1 MNFSTIPHESNVVS
15 INVGGR
21 IFQTTKQTLTLAG
34 TDSLLSRLVV
44 TDSTPPFVDRDPDL
58 FSVLLYILR
67 TGNLP
72 ARSSSRSFDVRDLIH
87 ESRYYGIESF
97 LIDSL
102 SNPSQFE
109 PFDLRR
115 SRILQLNGRDS
126 PSSISPT
133 VNGGGLHVAHGS
145 KITSFDWSL
154 REKSTVLTNFSA
166 VDSLLEISP
175 GVLAAGATD
184 FPGLQIIDLENGGFV
199 RATLNWEN
207 VTRSSSTVQAIG
219 SSSEFVFT
227 SFESSRRNSNSIMVY
242 DLSTLMPVSEIDH
255 CEIYGAGIDSAIPS
269 TKLRWVESCNL
280 LMVSGSHTSPSGVNG
295 HIRFWDVRSRNMVW
309 EIKETHD
316 CFSDVTVSDHLSA
329 VFKVGV
335 ASGEVFYA
343 DLRSL
348 GAKDP
353 WVCLGEERKRSL
365 NERREGV
372 GCKIESYGNHVFCS
386 KGSGIELWS
395 EVITGLVGNAS
406 RDVPEGRVFRKN
418 SFGKLAYS
426 GENKITG
433 LAFGGSRMFV
443 TRKDHQS
450 IEVWQSPSR
459 GISI

>member
-1 MNFSTIPHESNVVS
+1 MNFPTIPHESNVVS

-44 TDSTPPFVDRDPDL
+44 TESTRFVDRDPDL

-67 TGNLP
+67 TGSLP
-72 ARSSSRSFDVRDLIH
+72 ARSRAFDVRDLID

-102 SNPSQFE
+102 SNSSQFE

-126 PSSISPT
+126 PSTISPT
-133 VNGGGLHVAHGS
+133 LIGGGLHVAHGS

-154 REKSTVLTNFSA
+154 RQKSTVLTNFSA

-184 FPGLQIIDLENGGFV
+184 FPGLQIIDIENGGFV
-199 RATLNWEN
+199 RTTLNWEK
-207 VTRSSSTVQAIG
+207 VVRSSSTVQAIG
-219 SSSEFVFT
+219 SSPEFLFA

-242 DLSTLMPVSEIDH
+242 DLSSLLPVSEIDH
-255 CEIYGAGIDSAIPS
+255 CEIYGANIDSAIPS
-269 TKLRWVESCNL
+269 TKLRWIQSCNL

-309 EIKETHD
+309 EIKETQD
-316 CFSDVTVSDHLSA
+316 CFSDVTVSDNLSA

-335 ASGEVFYA
+335 TSGEVSYA
-343 DLRSL
+343 DLRRL
-348 GAKDP
+348 GTKDP
-353 WVCLGEERKRSL
+353 WVCLGEEKKRSL
-365 NERREGV
+365 NERRGV

-386 KGSGIELWS
+386 SKGSGIELWS
-395 EVITGLVGNAS
+395 EVITGLLGNAS
-406 RDVPEGRVFRKN
+406 RDVSEERVFRKN
-418 SFGKLAYS
+418 SFGKLADS
-426 GENKITG
+426 GENKIIG
-433 LAFGGSRMFV
+433 LAFGGNRMFV
-443 TRKDHQS
+443 TRKDQQS
-450 IEVWQSPSR
+450 VEVWQSPSR

>member
-1 MNFSTIPHESNVVS
+1 MNFPAIAHESNVVS

-21 IFQTTKQTLTLAG
+21 VFQTTKQTLTQAG
-34 TDSLLSRLVV
+34 SDSLFSRLA
-44 TDSTPPFVDRDPDL
+44 TESTRFVDRDPGL

-72 ARSSSRSFDVRDLIH
+72 ARSREFDVRDLIE
-87 ESRYYGIESF
+87 ESKHYGIESF

-109 PFDLRR
+109 AFDLRK
-115 SRILQLNGRDS
+115 SRLLPLSGRDS
-126 PSSISPT
+126 PSTIAPT
-133 VNGGGLHVAHGS
+133 ANGGGLHVAHGS

-154 REKSTVLTNFSA
+154 RRKSTVLTSFPA

-184 FPGLQIIDLENGGFV
+184 FPGLQIIDLGNDGFV
-199 RATLNWEN
+199 RTTLNWEN
-207 VTRSSSTVQAIG
+207 LTSSSTVQAIG
-219 SSSEFVFT
+219 ASSEFLFT

-242 DLSTLMPVSEIDH
+242 DLSTLLPVSEIDR
-255 CEIYGAGIDSAIPS
+255 CEIYGGSADIDSAIPS
-269 TKLRWVESCNL
+269 TKLRWIESCNL
-280 LMVSGSHTSPSGVNG
+280 LMVSGSHSSPSGVNG
-295 HIRFWDVRSRNMVW
+295 HVRFWDVRSRNMVW
-309 EIKETHD
+309 EMKEKQD
-316 CFSDVTVSDHLSA
+316 CFSDVTVSDNLSA

-335 ASGEVFYA
+335 SSGEVFYT

-348 GAKDP
+348 GAKDDE
-353 WVCLGEERKRSL
+353 WVCLGEEEKKRSYG
-365 NERREGV
+365 NERKGV

-406 RDVPEGRVFRKN
+406 RDVSEERVFRKN
-418 SFGKLAYS
+418 RLG
-426 GENKITG
+426 GEGEKKVTG
-433 LAFGGSRMFV
+433 LVFGGNRMFV
-443 TRKDHQS
+443 SRKDQQC

-459 GISI
+459 GVSI

>member
-1 MNFSTIPHESNVVS
+1 MNFPIIAHEPNVVS

-34 TDSLLSRLVV
+34 TDSLLSQLATESAR
-44 TDSTPPFVDRDPDL
+44 FVDRDPDL

-72 ARSSSRSFDVRDLIH
+72 ARSRAFDVRDLIE
-87 ESRYYGIESF
+87 ESRFYGIESF

-102 SNPSQFE
+102 SNSSQFE
-109 PFDLRR
+109 AFDLRK
-115 SRILQLNGRDS
+115 SRILPLNGRDS
-126 PSSISPT
+126 PSTIAPT
-133 VNGGGLHVAHGS
+133 GIGGGIHVAHGS

-154 REKSTVLTNFSA
+154 RRKSTVLTNFSA

-184 FPGLQIIDLENGGFV
+184 FPGLQIIDIENGGLV
-199 RATLNWEN
+199 RTTLNWEN
-207 VTRSSSTVQAIG
+207 LTRSSSTVQAIG
-219 SSSEFVFT
+219 SSSEFLFT

-242 DLSTLMPVSEIDH
+242 DLSTLLPVSEIDH
-255 CEIYGAGIDSAIPS
+255 GEIYGADIDSAIPS
-269 TKLRWVESCNL
+269 TKLRWIQSCNL
-280 LMVSGSHTSPSGVNG
+280 LMVSGSHSSPSGVNG
-295 HIRFWDVRSRNMVW
+295 HVRFWDVRSKNMVC
-309 EIKETHD
+309 EIKETRD
-316 CFSDVTVSDHLSA
+316 CFSDVTVSDNLSA

-335 ASGEVFYA
+335 TSGEVFYT

-348 GAKDP
+348 GSKDP
-353 WVCLGEERKRSL
+353 WICLGEDKKRSL
-365 NERREGV
+365 SERRGA

-395 EVITGLVGNAS
+395 EVITGLIGNAT
-406 RDVPEGRVFRKN
+406 RDVPKERVFKKN
-418 SFGKLAYS
+418 LFGKLADS

-433 LAFGGSRMFV
+433 VAFGGSRMFV
-443 TRKDHQS
+443 TRKDQQF

-459 GISI
+459 GVSI

>member
-1 MNFSTIPHESNVVS
+1 MNIRAIAHDTNVVS

-34 TDSLLSRLVV
+34 TDSLLSKLA
-44 TDSTPPFVDRDPDL
+44 TESTRFVDRDPGL

-72 ARSSSRSFDVRDLIH
+72 ARSSSFDVRDLIE
-87 ESRYYGIESF
+87 ESRYYGIEPF

-109 PFDLRR
+109 SFDLRK

-126 PSSISPT
+126 PSTIAPT
-133 VNGGGLHVAHGS
+133 SNGGGLHVAHGS

-154 REKSTVLTNFSA
+154 RRKSTVLTNFSA
-166 VDSLLEISP
+166 VDSLLEISQ

-184 FPGLQIIDLENGGFV
+184 FPGLQIIDLQNGGSV
-199 RATLNWEN
+199 RTTLNWEN
-207 VTRSSSTVQAIG
+207 VASSTVQAVG
-219 SSSEFVFT
+219 SSSEFLFT

-242 DLSTLMPVSEIDH
+242 DLSTLSPLLELDR
-255 CEIYGAGIDSAIPS
+255 CEVYGAGGDSAIPS
-269 TKLRWVESCNL
+269 TKLRWIQSCNL
-280 LMVSGSHTSPSGVNG
+280 LMVSGSHASPSGVSG
-295 HIRFWDVRSRNMVW
+295 HVRFWDVRSRNMVC
-309 EIKETHD
+309 EIKERQD
-316 CFSDVTVSDHLSA
+316 CFADVTVSENLSA

-335 ASGEVFYA
+335 CSGEVFYT

-348 GAKDP
+348 GGGKDHQ
-353 WVCLGEERKRSL
+353 WVCLGEEKKRSL
-365 NERREGV
+365 NERKGV

-395 EVITGLVGNAS
+395 EVITGLVGNAR
-406 RDVPEGRVFRKN
+406 RDVLEERVFRKN
-418 SFGKLAYS
+418 SFAADS

-433 LAFGGSRMFV
+433 LGFGGSRMFV
-443 TRKDHQS
+443 TRKDQQS

-459 GISI
+459 GVSM

>member
-1 MNFSTIPHESNVVS
+1 MNFPTIPHESNVVVS

-34 TDSLLSRLVV
+34 TDSLLSQLVV
-44 TDSTPPFVDRDPDL
+44 TESTRFVDRDPDL

-72 ARSSSRSFDVRDLIH
+72 ARSRAFDVRDLID

-102 SNPSQFE
+102 SNSSQFE

-126 PSSISPT
+126 PSSFSPT
-133 VNGGGLHVAHGS
+133 LIGGGLHVAHGN

-154 REKSTVLTNFSA
+154 RQKSTVLTNFSA

-184 FPGLQIIDLENGGFV
+184 FPGLQIIDIENGGFV
-199 RATLNWEN
+199 RTTLNWEK
-207 VTRSSSTVQAIG
+207 VARSSSTVQAIG
-219 SSSEFVFT
+219 SSPEFLFA

-242 DLSTLMPVSEIDH
+242 DLSSLLPVSEIDH
-255 CEIYGAGIDSAIPS
+255 CEIYGADIDSAIPS
-269 TKLRWVESCNL
+269 TKLRWIQSCNL

-309 EIKETHD
+309 EIKETQD
-316 CFSDVTVSDHLSA
+316 CFSDVTVSDNLSA

-335 ASGEVFYA
+335 TSGEVSYA

-348 GAKDP
+348 GTKDP
-353 WVCLGEERKRSL
+353 WVCLGEEKKRSL
-365 NERREGV
+365 NERRGV

-386 KGSGIELWS
+386 SKGSGIELWS
-395 EVITGLVGNAS
+395 EVITGLLGNAS
-406 RDVPEGRVFRKN
+406 RDVSEERVFRKN
-418 SFGKLAYS
+418 SFGKLADS

-433 LAFGGSRMFV
+433 LAFGGNRMFV
-443 TRKDHQS
+443 TRKDQQS
-450 IEVWQSPSR
+450 VEVWQSPSR

>member
-1 MNFSTIPHESNVVS
+1 MNFPIIAHESNVIS

-34 TDSLLSRLVV
+34 TDSLFSRLA
-44 TDSTPPFVDRDPDL
+44 TDSTTRFVDRDPDL

-72 ARSSSRSFDVRDLIH
+72 ARSSSFDVRDLID

-102 SNPSQFE
+102 SNSSQFE
-109 PFDLRR
+109 AFDLRK
-115 SRILQLNGRDS
+115 SQILPLNGRDS
-126 PSSISPT
+126 PSTISPT
-133 VNGGGLHVAHGS
+133 ANGGGLHVAHGS

-154 REKSTVLTNFSA
+154 RRKSTVLTNFSA

-199 RATLNWEN
+199 RTTLNWGN
-207 VTRSSSTVQAIG
+207 LSRSSSTVQAIG
-219 SSSEFVFT
+219 SSSEFLFT

-242 DLSTLMPVSEIDH
+242 DLSSLLPVSEIDH
-255 CEIYGAGIDSAIPS
+255 CEIYGSDIDSAIPS
-269 TKLRWVESCNL
+269 TKLRWIQSCNL
-280 LMVSGSHTSPSGVNG
+280 LMVSGSHSSPSGVNG

-309 EIKETHD
+309 EIKETQD
-316 CFSDVTVSDHLSA
+316 CFSDVTVSDNLSA

-335 ASGEVFYA
+335 TSGEVLYT

-348 GAKDP
+348 GSKDP
-353 WVCLGEERKRSL
+353 WICLGEEKKRSL
-365 NERREGV
+365 KDRREGV

-395 EVITGLVGNAS
+395 EVMTGLIGNAS
-406 RDVPEGRVFRKN
+406 RDVSEERVFRKN
-418 SFGKLAYS
+418 SFGNLADS

-433 LAFGGSRMFV
+433 LAFGGNRMFV
-443 TRKDHQS
+443 TRKDQQS

-459 GISI
+459 GVSI

>member
-1 MNFSTIPHESNVVS
+1 MNFPTIPHESNVVS

-21 IFQTTKQTLTLAG
+21 IFQTTKQTLSLAG
-34 TDSLLSRLVV
+34 TDSLLSQLA
-44 TDSTPPFVDRDPDL
+44 TESTRFVDRDPDL

-72 ARSSSRSFDVRDLIH
+72 ARSRAFDVRDLID

-97 LIDSL
+97 LINTL
-102 SNPSQFE
+102 SNSSQFE

-126 PSSISPT
+126 PSTISPT

-154 REKSTVLTNFSA
+154 KSTVLTNFSA

-199 RATLNWEN
+199 RTTLNWEN

-219 SSSEFVFT
+219 SSSEFLFT

-242 DLSTLMPVSEIDH
+242 DLSTLLPVSEIDH
-255 CEIYGAGIDSAIPS
+255 CEIYGADIDSAIPS
-269 TKLRWVESCNL
+269 TKLRWIESCNL

-295 HIRFWDVRSRNMVW
+295 HVRFWDVRSRNMVW
-309 EIKETHD
+309 EIKETLD
-316 CFSDVTVSDHLSA
+316 CFSDVAVSDNLSA

-348 GAKDP
+348 GAKNP
-353 WVCLGEERKRSL
+353 WVCLGEEKKRSL

-418 SFGKLAYS
+418 SFGKLADS

-433 LAFGGSRMFV
+433 LAFGGNRMFV

>member
-1 MNFSTIPHESNVVS
+1 MNIPATAHEPNVVS

-34 TDSLLSRLVV
+34 TDSLLSQLA
-44 TDSTPPFVDRDPDL
+44 TESTTRFVDRDPAL

-72 ARSSSRSFDVRDLIH
+72 ARSTSFDVRDLIE
-87 ESRYYGIESF
+87 ESRYYGIEPF

-109 PFDLRR
+109 AFDLRK

-126 PSSISPT
+126 PSTIAPT
-133 VNGGGLHVAHGS
+133 SNAGGGLHVAHGS

-154 REKSTVLTNFSA
+154 RRKSTVLTNFSA

-184 FPGLQIIDLENGGFV
+184 FPGLQIIDLQNGGNV
-199 RATLNWEN
+199 RTTLNWEN
-207 VTRSSSTVQAIG
+207 VASSTVQGVG
-219 SSSEFVFT
+219 SSSEFLFA

-242 DLSTLMPVSEIDH
+242 DLSTLLPLLELDRRD
-255 CEIYGAGIDSAIPS
+255 IYGAGNDSAIPS
-269 TKLRWVESCNL
+269 NKLRWIQSCNL
-280 LMVSGSHTSPSGVNG
+280 LMVSGSHASPSGVSG
-295 HIRFWDVRSRNMVW
+295 HVRFWDVRSRSMVC
-309 EIKETHD
+309 EIKERED
-316 CFSDVTVSDHLSA
+316 CFADVAVSENLSA

-335 ASGEVFYA
+335 ASGEVFYM
-343 DLRSL
+343 DLRGL
-348 GAKDP
+348 GGKDQP
-353 WVCLGEERKRSL
+353 WVCLGEEKKRSL
-365 NERREGV
+365 NERKGV

-406 RDVPEGRVFRKN
+406 RDVLEERVFRKN
-418 SFGKLAYS
+418 SFAADS

-433 LAFGGSRMFV
+433 LTFGGSRMFV
-443 TRKDHQS
+443 TRKDQQS

-459 GISI
+459 GVSM